1 MRRREARVE
10 IPNATPTQV
19 LQCVQPREYW
29 WSWWSAVTWWSRHPF
44 FCRSGISWLTSP
56 TWRDWI
62 LSSPISTYS
71 RYICNRCLKLSYP
84 IESRKALIRDAMAR
98 RLGNIRWRSWGLQ
111 ISEIRKGDVTL
122 TKRLSELEFCKLE
135 EMANWS
141 LRFVIGSSTRLCQ
154 SWPTVLRQSLQS
166 TRIQTQRFPVF
177 FLQIM
182 IRNIELLFNTHC
194 VCAYLHLF
202 LDIVCDIYHFKNIL
216 SKIVWG

>member
-1 MRRREARVE
+1 MRRREACVE

-19 LQCVQPREYW
+19 LQCFQPREC
-29 WSWWSAVTWWSRHPF
+29 SWVGGVLLHSRHLF
-44 FCRSGISWLTSP
+44 LCRSGISWLTFP

-135 EMANWS
+135 EMANLS

-177 FLQIM
+177 FLNNDQKLWIFV
-182 IRNIELLFNTHC
+182 NHLLFM
-194 VCAYLHLF
+194 
-202 LDIVCDIYHFKNIL
+202 
-216 SKIVWG
+216 